1 MIKTTDSS
9 NISWVAALAVI
20 AFLVFAYVFNAKP
33 DLNGDN
39 CYYYANATSL
49 AQGKGYSDMFGNPT
63 TNFPPGYP
71 LLMAPVRL
79 VTDSIVAQKVLNL
92 LFLFAGVCLLF
103 DVLVKLGFKRSL
115 AFVMGVAVL
124 VTPHLLE
131 FSTMMMSEAS
141 CFCCLALIAWLYL
154 RLPDSDESVWRSP
167 LFYLFLLSVVFVYFI
182 RTQAVAMLVACVIAL
197 LFARRWYR
205 ALAVIAAFIIG
216 CLPWVIRNELLGLNQ
231 SRYVSQIDLSHVID
245 NFKML
250 VVQAVPESIL
260 PFVNVSYENEP
271 GWGLWLF
278 ALLWLSVIIFGFCR
292 MGKLRWVMI
301 LLVLGTF
308 TIISVID
315 TPSRY
320 RYITTI
326 LPFLTA
332 GLLVGLWS
340 LGNTIAER
348 LGMRSFSPWF
358 MLLLLVPML
367 TQRNNETKHTVWGLH
382 SIAKTPFPPNYRNY
396 FELGRQ
402 LYKYNKRAVVATRK
416 PELLFVNSGIR
427 GKHFLETEDQRVLIQ
442 DLVNKKID
450 FVVLD
455 QLGFAATY
463 IYLLPCVEQN
473 PDLFRPV
480 MNIPNPNTYLIQFDR
495 KKAQEWL
502 ETH

>member
-1 MIKTTDSS
+1 MIKTTNSS
-9 NISWVAALAVI
+9 NISWIATLAVI
-20 AFLVFAYVFNAKP
+20 ALFVFAYIFDAKP

-49 AQGKGYSDMFGNPT
+49 AQGKGYADMFGNPT

-71 LLMAPVRL
+71 LLMAPLRL
-79 VTDSIVAQKVLNL
+79 ITDSIIAQKVLNL

-103 DVLVKLGFKRSL
+103 DVLVKSGFKRSL
-115 AFVMGVAVL
+115 AFITGVAVL
-124 VTPHLLE
+124 LTPHLLE

-141 CFCCLALIAWLYL
+141 CFCCLTLIIWLYL
-154 RLPDSDESVWRSP
+154 RLPDDDRSVWRSP
-167 LFYLFLLSVVFVYFI
+167 MFYLFLFSVVFVYFI
-182 RTQAVAMLVACVIAL
+182 RTQAVAMFAACLAAL
-197 LFARRWYR
+197 LFARLWYR
-205 ALAVIAAFIIG
+205 ALAVAVSFVIG
-216 CLPWVIRNELLGLNQ
+216 CLPWIIRNELLGLNQ
-231 SRYVSQIDLSHVID
+231 SRYVSQIDLSNVIG

-260 PFVNVSYENEP
+260 PFANVSYDKEP
-271 GWGLWLF
+271 GWFLWLF

-301 LLVLGTF
+301 FLVLCTF
-308 TIISVID
+308 ATISVID

-340 LGNTIAER
+340 LGDFVAKR
-348 LGMRSFSPWF
+348 LGMKTFPVWI
-358 MLLLLVPML
+358 LLLLFIPML
-367 TQRNNETKHTVWGLH
+367 MQHNDETKHTVWGLH
-382 SIAKTPFPPNYRNY
+382 RIAKMPFPPNYKNY
-396 FELGRQ
+396 FKLGRQ
-402 LYKYNKRAVVATRK
+402 LYKYNKRAIVATRK
-416 PELLFVNSGIR
+416 PELLYLNSGIR
-427 GKHFLETEDQRVLIQ
+427 GKHFLETENQEKLIQ

-450 FVVLD
+450 FVILD

-473 PDLFRPV
+473 PDLFKPV
-480 MNIPNPNTYLIQFDR
+480 MNIPEPNTYLIYFDR

-502 ETH
+502 KKS